1 MFHRRP
7 PKAMLAV
14 ATVSIAAVSIGLTPG
29 VSHASTQAALSSPSS
44 SSSSDFTLY
53 TEPTAGFTWLYDQI
67 NDAQS
72 SIDMTM
78 YELSDTTAE
87 EDLVAAEARGVDVR
101 VILDEKEKSTNDAA
115 YDYLTDNGV
124 SVVWSWTKYYYTHE
138 KSIVF
143 DGTTAD
149 IMTLNLTSEYYSET
163 RDFAVLDTN
172 QANVAAIE
180 KTFNADFTN
189 TAITPSKADSLIWS
203 PTDSAADLAAIINA
217 ATHTLTVENEEM
229 SDATIV
235 TDLENAAK
243 RGVVVKVIMT
253 NDDNTYA
260 TEFNALKAAG
270 VQVVT
275 YKDSSSILYIH
286 AKAILADFSYS
297 GAQVLFLGSENFS
310 VASLTKN
317 RELGRTMSTVS
328 ILDSVNVTLT
338 ADFAGGTPWVTT

>member
-1 MFHRRP
+1 MMFRT
-7 PKAMLAV
+7 AVLAV
-14 ATVSIAAVSIGLTPG
+14 ATLAFSFAV
-29 VSHASTQAALSSPSS
+29 QAQ
-44 SSSSDFTLY
+44 TLY
-53 TEPTAGFTWLYDQI
+53 TFPETDETVTPVYTFINTATKTL
-67 NDAQS
+67 
-72 SIDMTM
+72 DMTM
-78 YELSDTTAE
+78 YELVDSTAQANLIA
-87 EDLVAAEARGVDVR
+87 LVKKGVVVR
-101 VILDEKEKSTNDAA
+101 VILDQNLEMSSNTPAFNA
-115 YDYLTDNGV
+115 LTAGGV
-124 SVVWSWTKYYYTHE
+124 QCHWANPTYSATHQ
-138 KSIVF
+138 KTITV
-143 DGTTAD
+143 DGASSL
-149 IMTLNLTSEYYSET
+149 IMTLNLTSQYYSET

-203 PTDSAADLAAIINA
+203 PTDSSTDLQAIINA
-217 ATHTLTVENEEM
+217 ATHTLTIENEEM
-229 SDATIV
+229 SDSAIV
-235 TDLENAAK
+235 TDLENAAA
-243 RGVVVKVIMT
+243 RGVTVKVIMT

-286 AKAILADFSYS
+286 AKVILADFSYS
-297 GAQVLFLGSENFS
+297 GAQKLFIGSENFS

-328 ILDSVNVTLT
+328 ILDSMNVTLT

>member
-1 MFHRRP
+1 VKHLPFR
-7 PKAMLAV
+7 
-14 ATVSIAAVSIGLTPG
+14 TVVLSF
-29 VSHASTQAALSSPSS
+29 AALVFSLAASAQ
-44 SSSSDFTLY
+44 TLY
-53 TEPTAGFTWLYDQI
+53 TFPESDKTVTPVYTFINTATKTL
-67 NDAQS
+67 
-72 SIDMTM
+72 DMTM
-78 YELSDTTAE
+78 YEFVDTTAQA
-87 EDLVAAEARGVDVR
+87 DLIALAKKGIVVR
-101 VILDEKEKSTNDAA
+101 VILDQNLELSSNTPAFNA
-115 YDYLTDNGV
+115 LTAGGV
-124 SVVWSWTKYYYTHE
+124 QCHWANPTYSATHQ
-138 KSIVF
+138 KTITV
-143 DGTTAD
+143 DGASSL
-149 IMTLNLTSEYYSET
+149 IMTLNLTSQYYSET

-203 PTDSAADLAAIINA
+203 PTDSSTDLQAIINA
-217 ATHTLTVENEEM
+217 ATHTLTIENEEM
-229 SDATIV
+229 SDSAIV
-235 TDLENAAK
+235 TDLENAAS
-243 RGVVVKVIMT
+243 RGVTVKVIMT

-286 AKAILADFSYS
+286 AKVILADFGYS
-297 GAQVLFLGSENFS
+297 GAQKLFIGSENFS

-328 ILDSVNVTLT
+328 ILDSMNVTLT

>member
-1 MFHRRP
+1 VKR
-7 PKAMLAV
+7 KSLNIALLSLA
-14 ATVSIAAVSIGLTPG
+14 AILFAGTAPA
-29 VSHASTQAALSSPSS
+29 Q
-44 SSSSDFTLY
+44 TLY
-53 TEPTAGFTWLYDQI
+53 TFPDQGFTPVYTFI
-67 NDAQS
+67 NSATKTL
-72 SIDMTM
+72 DMTM
-78 YELSDTTAE
+78 YELVDTTAE
-87 EDLVAAEARGVDVR
+87 ADLVALAKKGVVVR
-101 VILDEKEKSTNDAA
+101 VILDQNLEMTSNTPA
-115 YDYLTDNGV
+115 YNTLTAGGV
-124 SVVWSWTKYYYTHE
+124 SVHWANPTYSATHQ
-138 KSIVF
+138 KTITV
-143 DGTTAD
+143 DGATSLILTA
-149 IMTLNLTSEYYSET
+149 NLTSVYYSET
-163 RDFAVLDTN
+163 RDFGILDTN

-203 PTDSAADLAAIINA
+203 PTDSATDLAAIINA
-217 ATHTLTVENEEM
+217 ATHTLVVENEEM

-235 TDLENAAK
+235 TDLENAAM

-286 AKAILADFSYS
+286 AKVILADFSYS
-297 GAQVLFLGSENFS
+297 GAQKLFVGSENFS

-328 ILDSVNVTLT
+328 ILDSMNVTLT
-338 ADFAGGTPWVTT
+338 SDFAGGTPWVTTT

>member
-1 MFHRRP
+1 VKHLPFR
-7 PKAMLAV
+7 
-14 ATVSIAAVSIGLTPG
+14 TVVLSF
-29 VSHASTQAALSSPSS
+29 AALVFSLAASAQ
-44 SSSSDFTLY
+44 TLY
-53 TEPTAGFTWLYDQI
+53 TFPESDKTVTPVYTFINTATKTL
-67 NDAQS
+67 
-72 SIDMTM
+72 DMTM
-78 YELSDTTAE
+78 YEFVDTTAQA
-87 EDLVAAEARGVDVR
+87 DLIALAKKGIVVR
-101 VILDEKEKSTNDAA
+101 VILDQNLELSSNTPAFNA
-115 YDYLTDNGV
+115 LTAGGV
-124 SVVWSWTKYYYTHE
+124 QCHWANPTYSATHQ
-138 KSIVF
+138 KTITV
-143 DGTTAD
+143 DGASSL
-149 IMTLNLTSEYYSET
+149 IMTLNLTSQYYSET

-203 PTDSAADLAAIINA
+203 PTDSSTDLQAIINA
-217 ATHTLTVENEEM
+217 ATHTLTIENEEM
-229 SDATIV
+229 SDSAIV
-235 TDLENAAK
+235 TDLENAAA
-243 RGVVVKVIMT
+243 RGVTVKVIMT

-286 AKAILADFSYS
+286 AKVILADFGYS
-297 GAQVLFLGSENFS
+297 GAQKLFIGSENFS

-328 ILDSVNVTLT
+328 ILDSMNVTLT

>member
-1 MFHRRP
+1 MKHLSFRT
-7 PKAMLAV
+7 AV
-14 ATVSIAAVSIGLTPG
+14 LSF
-29 VSHASTQAALSSPSS
+29 AALVFSLAASAQ
-44 SSSSDFTLY
+44 TLY
-53 TEPTAGFTWLYDQI
+53 TFPETDKTVTPVYTFINTATKTL
-67 NDAQS
+67 
-72 SIDMTM
+72 DMTM
-78 YELSDTTAE
+78 YEFVDTTAQA
-87 EDLVAAEARGVDVR
+87 DLIALVKKGVVVR
-101 VILDEKEKSTNDAA
+101 VILDQNLEMSSNTPAFNA
-115 YDYLTDNGV
+115 LTAGGV
-124 SVVWSWTKYYYTHE
+124 QCHWANPTYSATHQ
-138 KSIVF
+138 KTITVDS
-143 DGTTAD
+143 ASSL

-203 PTDSAADLAAIINA
+203 PTDSSTDLQAIINA
-217 ATHTLTVENEEM
+217 ATHTLVVENEEM
-229 SDATIV
+229 SDAAIV
-235 TDLENAAK
+235 TDLENAAT
-243 RGVVVKVIMT
+243 RGVTVKVIMT

-286 AKAILADFSYS
+286 AKVILADFSYS
-297 GAQVLFLGSENFS
+297 GAQILFLGSENFS

-328 ILDSVNVTLT
+328 ILDSMNVTLT

>member
-1 MFHRRP
+1 VKHLPFRI
-7 PKAMLAV
+7 AVLSFAVLVFSLA
-14 ATVSIAAVSIGLTPG
+14 
-29 VSHASTQAALSSPSS
+29 ASAQ
-44 SSSSDFTLY
+44 TLY
-53 TEPTAGFTWLYDQI
+53 TFPETDKTVTPVYTFINTATKTL
-67 NDAQS
+67 
-72 SIDMTM
+72 DMTM
-78 YELSDTTAE
+78 YEFVDTKAQA
-87 EDLVAAEARGVDVR
+87 DLIALAKKGVVVR
-101 VILDEKEKSTNDAA
+101 VILDQNLELSSNTPAFNA
-115 YDYLTDNGV
+115 LTAGGV
-124 SVVWSWTKYYYTHE
+124 QCHWANPTYSATHQ
-138 KSIVF
+138 KTITV
-143 DGTTAD
+143 DGASSL

-163 RDFAVLDTN
+163 RDFAILDTN

-203 PTDSAADLAAIINA
+203 PTDSSTDLQAIINA

-229 SDATIV
+229 SDSAIV

-243 RGVVVKVIMT
+243 RGVTVKVIMT

-286 AKAILADFSYS
+286 AKVILADFSYS
-297 GAQVLFLGSENFS
+297 GAQILFVGSENFS

-328 ILDSVNVTLT
+328 ILDSMNVTLT

>member
-1 MFHRRP
+1 MKHLPFRI
-7 PKAMLAV
+7 AVLSFAVLVFSLA
-14 ATVSIAAVSIGLTPG
+14 
-29 VSHASTQAALSSPSS
+29 ASAQ
-44 SSSSDFTLY
+44 TLY
-53 TEPTAGFTWLYDQI
+53 TFPETDKTVTPVYTFINTATKTL
-67 NDAQS
+67 
-72 SIDMTM
+72 DMTM
-78 YELSDTTAE
+78 YEFVDTKAQA
-87 EDLVAAEARGVDVR
+87 DLIALAKKGVVVR
-101 VILDEKEKSTNDAA
+101 VILDQNLELSSNTPAFNA
-115 YDYLTDNGV
+115 LTAGGV
-124 SVVWSWTKYYYTHE
+124 QCHWANPTYSATHQ
-138 KSIVF
+138 KTITV
-143 DGTTAD
+143 DGASSL

-163 RDFAVLDTN
+163 RDFAILDTN

-203 PTDSAADLAAIINA
+203 PTDSSTDLQAIINA

-229 SDATIV
+229 SDSAIV

-243 RGVVVKVIMT
+243 RGVTVKVIMT

-286 AKAILADFSYS
+286 AKVILADFSYS
-297 GAQVLFLGSENFS
+297 GAQILFVGSENFS

-328 ILDSVNVTLT
+328 ILDSMNVTLT

>member
-1 MFHRRP
+1 MMFRT
-7 PKAMLAV
+7 AVLAV
-14 ATVSIAAVSIGLTPG
+14 ATLAFSFAV
-29 VSHASTQAALSSPSS
+29 QAQ
-44 SSSSDFTLY
+44 TLY
-53 TEPTAGFTWLYDQI
+53 TFPETDKTVTPVYTFINTATKTL
-67 NDAQS
+67 
-72 SIDMTM
+72 DMTM
-78 YELSDTTAE
+78 YELVDSTAQANLIA
-87 EDLVAAEARGVDVR
+87 LVKKGVVVR
-101 VILDEKEKSTNDAA
+101 VILDQNLEMSSNTPAFNA
-115 YDYLTDNGV
+115 LTAGGV
-124 SVVWSWTKYYYTHE
+124 QCHWANPTYSATHQ
-138 KSIVF
+138 KTITV
-143 DGTTAD
+143 DGASSL
-149 IMTLNLTSEYYSET
+149 IMTLNLTSQYYSET

-203 PTDSAADLAAIINA
+203 PTDSSTDLQAIINA
-217 ATHTLTVENEEM
+217 ATHTLTIENEEM
-229 SDATIV
+229 SDSAIV
-235 TDLENAAK
+235 TDLENAAA
-243 RGVVVKVIMT
+243 RGVTVKVIMT

-286 AKAILADFSYS
+286 AKVILADFSYS
-297 GAQVLFLGSENFS
+297 GAQKLFIGSENFS

-328 ILDSVNVTLT
+328 ILDSMNVTLT